1 MKPRLSPW
9 LLAAALLLPAALP
22 AQDASVPALT
32 VQDADIRAFIQDVA
46 RATGT
51 TFLVDPRVQGTITL
65 SNQEPL
71 TGPELLGIL
80 VATLRANGLVAVPAG
95 EGIYRVVPDDT
106 AAQQPGAADAGGSGF
121 STEVFQLRHV
131 DAASAVETVRPLVG
145 RGGVVLATPQGNS
158 LLVADYIDNLRRLH
172 GLVRQIDQDRSR
184 VEAVSL
190 RNSSAREIAGVVNGL
205 YGGQGRGAVLS
216 VLPVESSNAVL
227 LRGDPAL
234 VDTVRAVV
242 EDLDRRAESSGDVR
256 VIRLQHASA
265 EELLPVLQQVIGMP
279 EAALDG
285 QHGAFDTVAMIPGAG
300 QRLSAPAADAGFGA
314 AAGPG
319 GGVALQAPSAGFQ
332 APLAASVMVAPGR
345 RATIARYPG
354 TNAIIINADPET
366 QRMLVDVISQLDV
379 RREQVLVEA
388 LVVEISDAAARRLGA
403 QLLVAGRDGN
413 VPLGYTN
420 FPGSGAPGAGEL
432 AAASGAIRGGDPD
445 SPAVGNALRSLLGYN
460 GGLMGLAGETGSAV
474 FGLII
479 DAVRSDTAS
488 NLLSTPSILTLDN
501 EEARILVGQEVPV
514 TTGEVLGDSNSNP
527 FRTIQRQDVGVQLV
541 VRPQIN
547 AGGGITL
554 ALRQEVSAIAG
565 PVSEGFNE
573 LILSKREIETRVL
586 ADDGSIVVLGGLL
599 DQADR
604 NTVNK
609 VPVLGDIPGL
619 GALFRST
626 ARERNQTNLMV
637 FIRPT
642 IVRDAGDA
650 QAVTAPRYGYMR
662 GRQLAG
668 GGTTADGRALL
679 DALIQDYFGTSAPV
693 APPAPLPALP
703 AGDAPVLREETR
715 P

>member
-1 MKPRLSPW
+1 MNLRTLPW
-9 LLAAALLLPAALP
+9 LFAAVLAASASASLRAQETAPPA
-22 AQDASVPALT
+22 PALS

-65 SNQEPL
+65 SSEEPL
-71 TGPELLGIL
+71 TEPELLGIL
-80 VATLRANGLVAVPAG
+80 VATLRANGLIAVPAG
-95 EGIYRVVPDDT
+95 DGVYRVVPDDT
-106 AAQQPGAADAGGSGF
+106 AAQQPGAAAAGGSGF
-121 STEVFQLRHV
+121 STEVFTLRHV
-131 DAASAVETVRPLVG
+131 DAGSAVDTVRPLVG

-158 LLVADYIDNLRRLH
+158 LLVADYADNLRRLR
-172 GLVRQIDQDRSR
+172 GLIRQIDQDRSR

-205 YGGQGRGAVLS
+205 YGGQGRGGVLT
-216 VLPVESSNAVL
+216 VLPVESSNAVM
-227 LRGDPAL
+227 LRGDAEL
-234 VDTVRAVV
+234 VDTVRRVV

-256 VIRLQHASA
+256 VIRLQHANA
-265 EELLPVLQQVIGMP
+265 EELLPVLQQVLGSP
-279 EAALDG
+279 EDT
-285 QHGAFDTVAMIPGAG
+285 GAAG
-300 QRLSAPAADAGFGA
+300 QWGSSGAVPSRQLSMPSSDGTASGMMGSTM
-314 AAGPG
+314 
-319 GGVALQAPSAGFQ
+319 ALGRDTQAPGS
-332 APLAASVMVAPGR
+332 PLAASVTLAPGR

-354 TNAIIINADPET
+354 ANAIIINADPET
-366 QRMLVDVISQLDV
+366 QRMLVDVITQLDV

-403 QLLVAGRDGN
+403 QLMVAGRDGN
-413 VPLGYTN
+413 IPLGYTN
-420 FPGSGAPGAGEL
+420 FPGNAPGVGEL
-432 AAASGAIRGGDPD
+432 AAGAAAARDGDLD
-445 SPAVGNALRSLLGYN
+445 SPAVNNALRSLLGYN

-479 DAVRSDTAS
+479 DAVKSDTAS

-501 EEARILVGQEVPV
+501 EQARILVGQEVPV

-527 FRTIQRQDVGVQLV
+527 FRTIQRQDVGVQLL

-554 ALRQEVSAIAG
+554 DLRQEVSSIAG

-573 LILSKREIETRVL
+573 LILSKRQIDTRVL
-586 ADDGSIVVLGGLL
+586 ADDGAIVVLGGLL

-642 IVRDAGDA
+642 IVRDSAQA
-650 QAVTAPRYGYMR
+650 QAVTAPRYDYMR
-662 GRQLAG
+662 SRQLDG

-679 DALIQDYFGTSAPV
+679 DALIQDYFGTTAPV
-693 APPAPLPALP
+693 APPAQLPSPPAAEALP
-703 AGDAPVLREETR
+703 AMDGQLP
-715 P
+715 

>member
-1 MKPRLSPW
+1 MNPRIFPW
-9 LLAAALLLPAALP
+9 LLAAALAASAP
-22 AQDASVPALT
+22 FATSAQDATALAPALS
-32 VQDADIRAFIQDVA
+32 VQNADIRAFIQDVA

-65 SNQEPL
+65 TNEEPL
-71 TGPELLGIL
+71 TEPELLGIL
-80 VATLRANGLVAVPAG
+80 VATLRANGLIAVPAG
-95 EGIYRVVPDDT
+95 DGIYRVVPDDT
-106 AAQQPGAADAGGSGF
+106 AAQQPGAATAGGSGF
-121 STEVFQLRHV
+121 STEVFTLRHV
-131 DAASAVETVRPLVG
+131 DAASAVDTVRPLVG

-158 LLVADYIDNLRRLH
+158 LLVADYVDNLRRLR

-190 RNSSAREIAGVVNGL
+190 RNSSAREIASVVNGL
-205 YGGQGRGAVLS
+205 YGGQGRGGVLT
-216 VLPVESSNAVL
+216 VLPVESSNAVM
-227 LRGDPAL
+227 LRGDAEL
-234 VDTVRAVV
+234 VDTVRRVV

-256 VIRLQHASA
+256 VIRLQHANA
-265 EELLPVLQQVIGMP
+265 EELLPVLQQVLGNP
-279 EAALDG
+279 EETQLAAGQWGAANGVAHARQLSTPASDAGAQGLMDTAMALDRNAPA
-285 QHGAFDTVAMIPGAG
+285 HGSP
-300 QRLSAPAADAGFGA
+300 LSA
-314 AAGPG
+314 
-319 GGVALQAPSAGFQ
+319 
-332 APLAASVMVAPGR
+332 SVTVAPGR

-354 TNAIIINADPET
+354 ANAIIINADPET
-366 QRMLVDVISQLDV
+366 QRMLVDVITQLDV

-388 LVVEISDAAARRLGA
+388 LVVEISDAAARKLGA
-403 QLLVAGRDGN
+403 QLMVAGRDGN
-413 VPLGYTN
+413 IPLGYTN
-420 FPGSGAPGAGEL
+420 FPGNAPGVGEL
-432 AAASGAIRGGDPD
+432 AAGAAAARDGDLD
-445 SPAVGNALRSLLGYN
+445 SPAVNNALRSLLGYN

-479 DAVRSDTAS
+479 DAVKSDTAS

-501 EEARILVGQEVPV
+501 EEARILVGQEVPI

-527 FRTIQRQDVGVQLV
+527 FRTIQRQDVGVQLL

-554 ALRQEVSAIAG
+554 SLRQEVSSIAG
-565 PVSEGFNE
+565 PVSDDFNE
-573 LILSKREIETRVL
+573 LILSKRQIDTRVL

-619 GALFRST
+619 GVLFRST

-642 IVRDAGDA
+642 IVRDSA
-650 QAVTAPRYGYMR
+650 QAQAITAPRYDYMR
-662 GRQLAG
+662 ARQLGG

-679 DALIQDYFGTSAPV
+679 DALIQDYFGTTAPV
-693 APPAPLPALP
+693 APPAPLPAT
-703 AGDAPVLREETR
+703 EEQG